1 MHFLEYKESR
11 HHISPILFH
20 NLKLKSILII
30 MYLPTT
36 IAALLA
42 ASAHASILGVNTF
55 SSTSCQAFQEN
66 IHITQPSHNRGNF
79 PGGRR
84 SFQIVETDADC
95 SLIVFEGRDNTGG
108 KLNFG
113 NQKNK
118 GTCWGATDGR
128 VYQSF
133 DVYCA

>member
-11 HHISPILFH
+11 HHISPTLFH

-55 SSTSCQAFQEN
+55 SSTSKALTLT
-66 IHITQPSHNRGNF
+66 I
-79 PGGRR
+79 
-84 SFQIVETDADC
+84 
-95 SLIVFEGRDNTGG
+95 
-108 KLNFG
+108 
-113 NQKNK
+113 
-118 GTCWGATDGR
+118 
-128 VYQSF
+128 
-133 DVYCA
+133 